1 MQISG
6 SRMFQAE
13 GVTFT
18 ELENGCMLVVFEEWQ
33 GGQLWWCGGVWVF
46 LFVFSN
52 NSYILRRPSIG
63 NGEMKNSEENIGM
76 TATEVSLHLNP
87 YTQSYNLGV
96 RSFTSP
102 GE

>member
-33 GGQLWWCGGVWVF
+33 GGQLWWGGGGGGEHSQRSGQRGRSGDQDLGGRAKDWI
-46 LFVFSN
+46 LFCV
-52 NSYILRRPSIG
+52 RW
-63 NGEMKNSEENIGM
+63 
-76 TATEVSLHLNP
+76 EVLEGFEPTND
-87 YTQSYNLGV
+87 TI
-96 RSFTSP
+96 
-102 GE
+102 